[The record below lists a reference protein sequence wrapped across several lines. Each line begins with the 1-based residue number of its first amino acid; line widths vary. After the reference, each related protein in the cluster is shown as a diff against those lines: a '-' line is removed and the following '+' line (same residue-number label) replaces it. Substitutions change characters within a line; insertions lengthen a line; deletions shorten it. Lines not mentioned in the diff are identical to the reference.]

1 MTVVW
6 NPLRFTIVC
15 LLFGYYLQGLHL
27 LKNSHQLRLSGLNG
41 SVDISTFDIESG
53 LIVGI
58 VVEKL
63 GPVLFVELLSENV
76 MHFFAIGSQFSKR
89 VFSVCIICWAI
100 VFFEVDWVARSM
112 PKQLIDHDQLGLF
125 AVYWQ
130 NKQENES

>member
-1 MTVVW
+1 M
-6 NPLRFTIVC
+6 
-15 LLFGYYLQGLHL
+15 

-89 VFSVCIICWAI
+89 VFSVCIIC
-100 VFFEVDWVARSM
+100 
-112 PKQLIDHDQLGLF
+112 
-125 AVYWQ
+125 
-130 NKQENES
+130 